1 MERDRTEWPRAEK
14 LDVRKLGDCRHPAPP
29 RPHHVPFVDDIDRVL
44 LPSTTAGLE
53 QFLAAKRTPASFEKA
68 GPRSKIFFD
77 PAELGCGILTCGGLC
92 PGLNNVIRSIVLQLT
107 YGYGVGR
114 IYGFRYGYAGL
125 AWPDK
130 HEPVQLKPS
139 MVEGLHRKGGT
150 FLGSSRGPQD
160 LGRMVDTLEW
170 LRIGILFV
178 IGGDGGLKGAS
189 ALADEITRRKL
200 PIGVIGLPKTIDND
214 LQWTSRSFG
223 FDTAV
228 EAASKDIVSAHVEAK
243 GAYNGVCVVKL
254 MGRHSGFIAAHATL
268 STGDVNYC
276 LVPEVPFAL
285 EGEGGF
291 LQSLER
297 RLEAKRHAVVVVAEG
312 AGQELVCGPGE
323 QKKDASGNLRL
334 GDIGVFLQDRIKAYF
349 ADRGREVPVR
359 YIDPSYTIRSLP
371 ANSTDSQVCLVLGQH
386 AVHAGMA
393 GRTDLVVGLWN
404 QRFTHVPIPLM
415 VGGRRQ
421 IDPRA
426 ELWQRVLETTGQPV
440 SMV

>member
-1 MERDRTEWPRAEK
+1 
-14 LDVRKLGDCRHPAPP
+14 
-29 RPHHVPFVDDIDRVL
+29 
-44 LPSTTAGLE
+44 
-53 QFLAAKRTPASFEKA
+53 
-68 GPRSKIFFD
+68 
-77 PAELGCGILTCGGLC
+77 
-92 PGLNNVIRSIVLQLT
+92 
-107 YGYGVGR
+107 
-114 IYGFRYGYAGL
+114 
-125 AWPDK
+125 
-130 HEPVQLKPS
+130 
-139 MVEGLHRKGGT
+139 
-150 FLGSSRGPQD
+150 
-160 LGRMVDTLEW
+160 
-170 LRIGILFV
+170 V

-189 ALADEITRRKL
+189 ALAGEIARREL

-214 LQWTSRSFG
+214 LLWTSRSFG

-276 LVPEVPFAL
+276 LVPETPFAL
-285 EGEGGF
+285 DGEGGF

-312 AGQELVCGPGE
+312 AGQELVRGPGE
-323 QKKDASGNLRL
+323 QKRDASGNVRL
-334 GDIGVFLQDRIKAYF
+334 GDIGVFLRDRIKAYF
-349 ADRGREVPVR
+349 TERGREVPVR

-393 GRTDLVVGLWN
+393 GRTDMVVGLWN

-440 SMV
+440 TMA